1 VKAILHTYD
10 LIFDIVGAT
19 TFDRCQNSLKPQGVF
34 LQNIM
39 GSRREMS

>member
-10 LIFDIVGAT
+10 LISDIVGAT
-19 TFDRCQNSLKPQGVF
+19 TFDRCHNSLKPQGVF

-39 GSRREMS
+39 GTRREMS